1 MLMNEYD
8 LLLHWFSTRPHGEAS
23 AVLVGDACAA
33 LGQRA
38 NELQGNNRQSYWRY
52 HFLDPLYRLG
62 HVEPVGRDKW
72 AVLPPTVLWLGGKR
86 RDGEVYIYGARSR
99 MLQEQL
105 QKAWR
110 QQFIVVPQDNGPALW
125 KWVGTRADAAELA
138 RSIHSELYNER
149 GDILLAA
156 LPGLTEAVRR
166 LRDWQLPATGARWE
180 FFQVTSSPS
189 GGVSGRWVLLSGSHS
204 LLPGVYRTMKQYPA
218 TWVHVSVAS
227 DGQSRLARLLDPQNP
242 DHRQVALWLE
252 LARKCRLCLR
262 YEATTRTLMVPDLRV
277 PLPVLVDR
285 ALRLASGTCPTVVTH
300 DSQWYLIFANIG
312 RRRACQAARVLGLPL
327 ETIHG

>member
-1 MLMNEYD
+1 MNEYD

-62 HVEPVGRDKW
+62 HVEPVSRNKW
-72 AVLPPTVLWLGGKR
+72 AVLPPTVLWIGGKHR
-86 RDGEVYIYGARSR
+86 EGEVHVYGARSR

-105 QKAWR
+105 QKTWG

-125 KWVGTRADAAELA
+125 KWVGTRVDAADLA
-138 RSIHSELYNER
+138 RSTHSELYDER
-149 GDILLAA
+149 GDVLLAT
-156 LPGLTEAVRR
+156 LPSLTEAVQH
-166 LRDWQLPATGARWE
+166 LRGWQLPATGERWE
-180 FFQVTSSPS
+180 FFQVTSAPS

-204 LLPGVYRTMKQYPA
+204 LPPGVYRTVKQYPT
-218 TWVHVSVAS
+218 TWVHVSATP
-227 DGQSRLARLLDPQNP
+227 DGQSRQAGLLDPQNP
-242 DHRQVALWLE
+242 DYRWIALSLE

-262 YEATTRTLMVPDLRV
+262 YETTTRTLTVPDLRV

-285 ALRLASGTCPTVVTH
+285 SLRLASGLCPTPDTH
-300 DSQWYLIFANIG
+300 DSQRYLVFANIG
-312 RRRACQAARVLGLPL
+312 RRRACHAARVLGLPL
-327 ETIHG
+327 ETVYG